1 MAKGRNRT
9 KRSLFLLLLFFF
21 FKMDEI
27 IACLYID
34 DSDLVEGKQ

>member
-9 KRSLFLLLLFFF
+9 KRSLFLLLLFF
-21 FKMDEI
+21 KMDEI

-34 DSDLVEGKQ
+34 ESDLVEGKQ